1 MTQGK
6 SFSSNEADCVVEK
19 ALRGF
24 FVACDLVLRN
34 AIIIVI
40 NKQNHNDT
48 KRRIQNLTSR
58 TEQEA

>member
-1 MTQGK
+1 MQGK
-6 SFSSNEADCVVEK
+6 SFSSDEADCILEK

-24 FVACDLVLRN
+24 FVAAILVLRN

-48 KRRIQNLTSR
+48 ERRI
-58 TEQEA
+58 